1 MPSLSGLQPTKFRS
15 ALKAI
20 ALKTLEG
27 IRRGSSIKTQKKP

>member
-20 ALKTLEG
+20 ALKTLKAIQRKG
-27 IRRGSSIKTQKKP
+27 SIKT